1 MKKPLQLVAMLIV
14 VALVAAAACY
24 VSARL
29 FGPLRRS
36 TVECHEW
43 IHKQLDITP
52 SEQKG
57 LEPIETRFAER
68 KRNLMD
74 EIRSENKDLTT
85 AIKQDKTDSP
95 RVSAAV
101 EKIHHAQGKL
111 QEATLEH
118 VFEMKEV
125 LRPEQYQKLLNL
137 TADELN
143 QVNGG
148 EEPAAGA
155 KIRVTPWYT
164 LCVV

>member
-1 MKKPLQLVAMLIV
+1 MKRPLQLLAMLII

-29 FGPLRRS
+29 FGPLRDS
-36 TVECHEW
+36 AVDGHEW
-43 IHKQLDITP
+43 IHKQLDLTQG
-52 SEQKG
+52 EQKA
-57 LEPIETRFAER
+57 LEPIETKFAER
-68 KRNLMD
+68 KRNLMS
-74 EIRSENKDLTT
+74 EIRSANKELAE
-85 AIKQDKTDSP
+85 AIKQDQANSP
-95 RVSAAV
+95 RVSTAV

-125 LRPEQYQKLLNL
+125 LTPEQYQKLLNL

-148 EEPAAGA
+148 E
-155 KIRVTPWYT
+155 
-164 LCVV
+164 

>member
-1 MKKPLQLVAMLIV
+1 MKKPLQLVAMFVI

-36 TVECHEW
+36 AVDGHEW
-43 IHKQLDITP
+43 IHKQLDLTQG
-52 SEQKG
+52 ELKA
-57 LEPIETRFAER
+57 LEPIEAKFAAR
-68 KRNLMD
+68 KRNLMG
-74 EIRSENKDLTT
+74 EIRSANKELAE
-85 AIKQDKTDSP
+85 AIKQDQGDSP

-118 VFEMKEV
+118 VFEMKGV
-125 LRPEQYQKLLNL
+125 LTPEQYQKLLNL

-148 EEPAAGA
+148 E
-155 KIRVTPWYT
+155 
-164 LCVV
+164 

>member
-1 MKKPLQLVAMLIV
+1 MKKSLQLVAMLIV

-36 TVECHEW
+36 TVDVHEW

-52 SEQKG
+52 SEQKA

-74 EIRSENKDLTT
+74 EIRSANKELAE
-85 AIKQDKTDSP
+85 AIKQDQADSP

-125 LRPEQYQKLLNL
+125 LTPEQYQKLLNL

-148 EEPAAGA
+148 E
-155 KIRVTPWYT
+155 
-164 LCVV
+164 

>member
-24 VSARL
+24 VSASL
-29 FGPLRRS
+29 FGPLRGS
-36 TVECHEW
+36 AADGHEW
-43 IHKQLDITP
+43 IHKQLDLTP
-52 SEQKG
+52 AEQKA
-57 LEPIETRFAER
+57 LEPIETKFAER
-68 KRNLMD
+68 KRNLMR
-74 EIRSENKDLTT
+74 EIRSANKELAE
-85 AIKQDKTDSP
+85 AIKQEQADSP

-101 EKIHHAQGKL
+101 EKIHYAQGKL

-125 LRPEQYQKLLNL
+125 LTPAQYQKLLNL

-148 EEPAAGA
+148 E
-155 KIRVTPWYT
+155 
-164 LCVV
+164 

>member
-1 MKKPLQLVAMLIV
+1 MKKLLQLVAMLII

-24 VSARL
+24 ISARL

-36 TVECHEW
+36 TVDGHEW
-43 IHKQLDITP
+43 IHKQLDLTQL
-52 SEQKG
+52 EVKA
-57 LEPIETRFAER
+57 LEPIEAKFAER
-68 KRNLMD
+68 KRNLMG
-74 EIRSENKDLTT
+74 EIRSANKELAE
-85 AIKQDKTDSP
+85 AIKQDQTDSP

-118 VFEMKEV
+118 VFEMKGV
-125 LRPEQYQKLLNL
+125 LTPEQYQKLLNL

-148 EEPAAGA
+148 E
-155 KIRVTPWYT
+155 
-164 LCVV
+164 

>member
-1 MKKPLQLVAMLIV
+1 MKKPLQLVAMLVI

-36 TVECHEW
+36 AVDGHEW
-43 IHKQLDITP
+43 IHEQLDLTQG
-52 SEQKG
+52 ELKA
-57 LEPIETRFAER
+57 LEPIESKFVER
-68 KRNLMD
+68 KRTLMS
-74 EIRSENKDLTT
+74 EIRSANKELAE
-85 AIKQDKTDSP
+85 AIKQDQADSP

-125 LRPEQYQKLLNL
+125 LTPEQYQKLLNL

-143 QVNGG
+143 QVNRG
-148 EEPAAGA
+148 E
-155 KIRVTPWYT
+155 
-164 LCVV
+164 

>member
-1 MKKPLQLVAMLIV
+1 MKKPLQLFAMLII

-29 FGPLRRS
+29 FGTLRRS
-36 TVECHEW
+36 TVDGHEW
-43 IHKQLDITP
+43 IHKQLDLT
-52 SEQKG
+52 EGELKA
-57 LEPIETRFAER
+57 LEPIEAKFAER
-68 KRNLMD
+68 KRDLMG
-74 EIRSENKDLTT
+74 EIRSANKELAE
-85 AIKQDKTDSP
+85 AIKQDQTDSP

-118 VFEMKEV
+118 VFEMKGV
-125 LRPEQYQKLLNL
+125 LAPEQYQKLLNL

-148 EEPAAGA
+148 E
-155 KIRVTPWYT
+155 
-164 LCVV
+164 

>member
-24 VSARL
+24 VSFRM

-36 TVECHEW
+36 TVDGHEW
-43 IHKQLDITP
+43 IHKELDITP
-52 SEQKG
+52 SEQKA
-57 LEPIETRFAER
+57 LEPIEAKFAER
-68 KRNLMD
+68 KRNLMA
-74 EIRSENKDLTT
+74 EIRSANRELAE
-85 AIKQDKTDSP
+85 AIKQDQADSP

-125 LRPEQYQKLLNL
+125 LTPEQYQKLLNL

-148 EEPAAGA
+148 E
-155 KIRVTPWYT
+155 
-164 LCVV
+164 

>member
-1 MKKPLQLVAMLIV
+1 MKRPLQLLAMLII

-29 FGPLRRS
+29 FGPLHS
-36 TVECHEW
+36 SVVDGHEW
-43 IHKQLDITP
+43 IHKQLELTQG
-52 SEQKG
+52 ELKA
-57 LEPIETRFAER
+57 LEPIETKFAEHQR
-68 KRNLMD
+68 DLLN
-74 EIRSENKDLTT
+74 EIRSANKELAE
-85 AIKQDKTDSP
+85 AIKHDQADSP

-125 LRPEQYQKLLNL
+125 LTPEQYQKLLKL

-148 EEPAAGA
+148 E
-155 KIRVTPWYT
+155 
-164 LCVV
+164 

>member
-1 MKKPLQLVAMLIV
+1 MKKPLQLGAILII

-29 FGPLRRS
+29 FGGFSISAADR
-36 TVECHEW
+36 HEW
-43 IHKQLDITP
+43 VHKQLNLTQD
-52 SEQKG
+52 EQKA
-57 LEPIETRFAER
+57 LEPIETKFAER
-68 KRNLMD
+68 KRDLMN
-74 EIRSENKDLTT
+74 EIRDATKELAE
-85 AIKQDKTDSP
+85 AIQQDRAASP

-118 VFEMKEV
+118 VFEMREV
-125 LRPEQYQKLLNL
+125 LTPGQYQKLLNL

-148 EEPAAGA
+148 E
-155 KIRVTPWYT
+155 
-164 LCVV
+164 